1 MAWIVAASGTQ
12 TATVGTEHTLA
23 TVTAPGRYRLV
34 VDVAALVGGDT
45 PDIVELRSKTRV
57 LSGGTD
63 RLVHPA
69 LNAVGGLVT
78 AGIVGCSE
86 VVVDQGVQAIFTLK
100 QTQGTGR
107 GFPWKVLREF
117 SQPVGA
123 VVSDAGNSAT
133 SFKTDLSEATN
144 DYWKDTLLLFTSG
157 ALVGQVRKVSGYNGS
172 TKVITVASAFTS
184 APAAGD
190 TFLLV
195 DI

>member
-12 TATVGTEHTLA
+12 AATVGTEHTLA
-23 TVTAPGRYRLV
+23 TVTSPGRYRLV
-34 VDVAALVGGDT
+34 VDVAALAGGTT
-45 PDIVELRSKTRV
+45 PDIVELRGKTRV

-63 RLVHPA
+63 RLVWPA
-69 LNAVGGLVT
+69 IACVGGLVVT
-78 AGIVGCSE
+78 GVVQCPE

-107 GFPWKVLREF
+107 SFPWKVLREF
-117 SQPVGA
+117 SQPAGA

-157 ALVGQVRKVSGYNGS
+157 ALAGQVKKVSSYNGT
-172 TKVITVASAFTS
+172 TKVITVASAFTGT
-184 APAAGD
+184 PAAGD
-190 TFLLV
+190 TFLL
-195 DI
+195 INI

>member
-34 VDVAALVGGDT
+34 VDVAALAGGAT

-63 RLVHPA
+63 RLAHPA
-69 LNAVGGLVT
+69 LSAVGGLVV
-78 AGIVGCSE
+78 AGVVGCPE
-86 VVVDQGVQAIFTLK
+86 VVVDQGTQAIFTLK

-107 GFPWKVLREF
+107 NFPWKVLREF

-133 SFKTDLSEATN
+133 SFKTNLTETTD

-157 ALVGQVRKVSGYNGS
+157 NLAGQIKKVSAYNGT
-172 TKVITVASAFTS
+172 TKVITVSSAFTGT
-184 APAAGD
+184 PTAGD
-190 TFLLV
+190 TFLL
-195 DI
+195 INI